1 MSERAQLAMGF
12 AHSPAMGCVD
22 FLVADSNAEAV
33 GWLRRWPRW
42 PMPTLI
48 LHGPEGSGRTHLARA
63 FAEQTGARVVC
74 ARELGGIDPLALLA
88 DAPGAVIDD
97 ADACAAAG
105 LERALLHLVNAVG
118 ETGRTLLLTARN
130 APGHWPVALADL
142 RSRLKAA
149 AAVGIGAPD
158 DALMRAVL
166 GKLFVE
172 RQVLV
177 GEEVLSYI
185 LARIERSLGAAGLLV
200 ARLDAE
206 ALAAQRPVTIPLVRK
221 VLGEDAGSDV
231 QDDTLPDATPGRR

>member
-1 MSERAQLAMGF
+1 
-12 AHSPAMGCVD
+12 MGCAD

-42 PMPTLI
+42 PTPTLI
-48 LHGPEGSGRTHLARA
+48 IHGPAGCGKTHLARA
-63 FAEQTGARVVC
+63 FAEQTRSRIIATDVVV
-74 ARELGGIDPLALLA
+74 EIDPLALLV
-88 DAPGAVIDD
+88 DALGAVIDD
-97 ADACAAAG
+97 ADACAATGGEQAM
-105 LERALLHLVNAVG
+105 LHLVNAVG
-118 ETGRTLLLTARN
+118 ETGRTLLLTARQ
-130 APGHWPVALADL
+130 AAGHWPVALADL

-149 AAVGIGAPD
+149 TSVGIGEPD

-172 RQVLV
+172 RQIRV

-185 LARIERSLGAAGLLV
+185 LARIERSPGAAGLLV

-221 VLGEDAGSDV
+221 VLGENGAGDGEGKAGSPLSED
-231 QDDTLPDATPGRR
+231 R